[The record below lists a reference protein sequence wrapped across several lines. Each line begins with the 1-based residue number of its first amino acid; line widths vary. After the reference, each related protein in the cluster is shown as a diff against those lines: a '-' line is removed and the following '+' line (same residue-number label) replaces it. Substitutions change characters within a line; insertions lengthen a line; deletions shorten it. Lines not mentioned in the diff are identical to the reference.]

1 MKSKKIIAIIGL
13 MGVGKTTIGGKL
25 AEKTK
30 RYFLDCDSEIEDFEN
45 KNIKEIFAEHGEKYF
60 REVEKKIIRD
70 IVLRDEEIVLSLGG
84 GAFMDADTRQL
95 LKEKAIIIWL
105 HATIETVLHRV
116 GNKNTRPLLNQ
127 KNKRAI
133 LEDLAAK
140 RYPNYA
146 EADLKFDTTDINH
159 DTLIVKIIREIKL
172 LKNEK

>member
-1 MKSKKIIAIIGL
+1 MNAQRFQD
-13 MGVGKTTIGGKL
+13 L
-25 AEKTK
+25 AEAYGADP
-30 RYFLDCDSEIEDFEN
+30 RRWPE
-45 KNIKEIFAEHGEKYF
+45 GE
-60 REVEKKIIRD
+60 RAAA
-70 IVLRDEEIVLSLGG
+70 

-140 RYPNYA
+140 RYPTYA